1 MESVSATRADC
12 FVVVAATA
20 AARGVVVALC
30 SLPRA
35 DSMAKN
41 PKTRTRLQTIEKKEA
56 GRRRASER
64 GGSKQ
69 AGKQSAC
76 LFCLFCLFGRMP
88 TKHISKQEAKQK
100 KESKRKKG
108 GKQRGE
114 RREEGRERSLPCMQ
128 THTHTQRCEEPH
140 LSGT

>member
-100 KESKRKKG
+100 KKAKERKG
-108 GKQRGE
+108 GNREVRGE
-114 RREEGRERSLPCMQ
+114 KREGREACPACKH
-128 THTHTQRCEEPH
+128 THTHKGVKNRT
-140 LSGT
+140 